1 MGTYSIKLAHNFT
14 GETGYVII
22 VPRKTTAPLA
32 DVVCTIDG
40 IPAQTRKVYAFPH
53 TQRQMLVEGLDPVIY
68 FFKCYRSADGV
79 ALDEQINVI
88 ALDAKTGAS
97 QVLTRYPYIV
107 DRGDGEV
114 DVWADP
120 AAGEK
125 GIGDTRLAGRQ
136 YYIEERGTGS
146 FLETEIV
153 DRALGGFDFADP
165 LKEFESG
172 GIYFAW
178 VANDVTLPDGSTGAG
193 TPTADDIIFLTTNIT
208 YDPVAHVGKVLQ
220 AAYASAVGVLT
231 IPALATVPDG
241 SFTLD
246 TNGGTQRNVVLQ
258 LQIGETAV
266 FLGQGRNKVILGKG
280 ESVKVIFKAGVMYL
294 YNYSGDARSRGQRIF
309 ADILLPNTF
318 FLAGTGP
325 HNLIDWPSVQEIIN
339 GLDALSIIA
348 SLATWNNTITD
359 GGPDFN
365 ALTKY
370 PNHGKWCVPGDGTF
384 YFPDARKQFIRGIDF
399 TVAGEIPT
407 YVNDSHRQAQGPGGL
422 QKQALDEHWH
432 PAGTETNPGL
442 GGIYRKGPV
451 HDVRAWGGSP
461 GIANANAAST
471 TVNINAQ
478 PGDTRP
484 DNHGS
489 LPLIRI

>member
-1 MGTYSIKLAHNFT
+1 MGTYSIRLAHNFT
-14 GETGYVII
+14 GETGFVII

-40 IPAQTRKVYAFPH
+40 VVAQTRKVYPFPH
-53 TQRQMLVEGLDPVIY
+53 TQQQMLVEGLDPVIY

-79 ALDEQINVI
+79 ALDEQINII

-97 QVLTRYPYIV
+97 QVLTRYTYVV
-107 DRGDGEV
+107 DRGNSEV

-120 AAGEK
+120 VAGDH
-125 GIGDTRLAGRQ
+125 GLNDTRLLDKQ

-146 FLETEIV
+146 FMDEEITQRV
-153 DRALGGFDFADP
+153 GGGFDFTDAD
-165 LKEFESG
+165 KNFEG
-172 GIYFAW
+172 GVYFAW
-178 VANDVTLPDGSTGAG
+178 VANDVTLPDGSSGSG
-193 TPTADDIIFLTTNIT
+193 TPTADDIIFLTTNIN
-208 YDPVAHVGKVLQ
+208 YDPIAHVGKVLQ

-258 LQIGETAV
+258 LFVGETAA

-309 ADILLPNTF
+309 ADVLLPNTF

-339 GLDALSIIA
+339 GLNALSIIT

-359 GGPDFN
+359 GGPTFD
-365 ALTKY
+365 AITKY

-384 YFPDARKQFIRGIDF
+384 YFPDARKQFVRGIDF
-399 TVAGEIPT
+399 TVAGEVPT
-407 YVNDSHRQAQGPGGL
+407 YVVDGHRQSQGPGGL
-422 QKQALDEHWH
+422 QKQALDEHFH
-432 PAGTETNPGL
+432 PSGTETNPATPGTRR
-442 GGIYRKGPV
+442 GGTRS
-451 HDVRAWGGSP
+451 VRAWAGGA
-461 GIANANAAST
+461 GVAGANPAST
-471 TVNINAQ
+471 DVNINAQ